1 MFWLVVRFHIF
12 KKRIRES
19 NVFPK
24 EVNKELISRKK
35 FWREKIFRFS
45 MYTRMLKRPPAAFL
59 LAISKNFLFVGNMS

>member
-45 MYTRMLKRPPAAFL
+45 MYIQCLTSSPA
-59 LAISKNFLFVGNMS
+59 NFA